1 MSTPASERAK
11 LFVDQCAAIV
21 LGAIQ
26 QYGGVASRVAGEVD
40 RGDFGA
46 KEWFRSMTQLWD
58 IAAINST
65 ALATTV
71 AAGPGAQTAPKSVT
85 SAVTTA
91 VQSQPRREFCT
102 SLRTSNCVAARP
114 VSPATWSASSP
125 PAGTMRSRTRSV
137 GCPPNSKLS
146 RLRSCL
152 EGRPG
157 GTYIGT
163 VAVRGHT
170 ADPDPKDPRVTVPVI
185 W

>member
-71 AAGPGAQTAPKSVT
+71 AAGPGAQTAPKSAT
-85 SAVTTA
+85 SAVTTVSKA
-91 VQSQPRREFCT
+91 NHPRILYIVEDFKLRGSST
-102 SLRTSNCVAARP
+102 SVPGHL
-114 VSPATWSASSP
+114 VSFV
-125 PAGTMRSRTRSV
+125 PAGGHDAKSNPLGR
-137 GCPPNSKLS
+137 LS
-146 RLRSCL
+146 AEQQAFQVEICL

-170 ADPDPKDPRVTVPVI
+170 AEPDPKDPRVTVPVI